1 MNYPS
6 IDIQGNIVT
15 ADLLDQ
21 LSELENGAP
30 FKGQRPAEFDL
41 GNESVRDA
49 IALAYSTAKKQYS
62 IIKERKDKAE
72 GTLRVSDTRN
82 FWMIPFFNILGYEL
96 EHERAHR

>member
-6 IDIQGNIVT
+6 IDLQGNIVT

-30 FKGQRPAEFDL
+30 FKGQRPAEFNL

-49 IALAYSTAKKQYS
+49 IALA
-62 IIKERKDKAE
+62 
-72 GTLRVSDTRN
+72 
-82 FWMIPFFNILGYEL
+82 
-96 EHERAHR
+96 